1 MLAILFLVAFL
12 ADVIPK
18 MNPLSSLFTISLV
31 LGLTAAAY
39 FVTLVQEGWS
49 ERFIMRGVDIFS
61 YTSET
66 EALRM
71 MFALN
76 RLIVVS
82 AERPREEFVLRG
94 FVERHIEICDFP
106 QCNCLEYYKV
116 INSGYRLQLATVASM
131 KEDVDPHNSSHKDNK
146 HMRQQQSQ
154 TT

>member
-1 MLAILFLVAFL
+1 MIVDALLAVLFFIAFL
-12 ADVIPK
+12 ADVIPRL
-18 MNPLSSLFTISLV
+18 NPLSTLFTVSLILV
-31 LGLTAAAY
+31 LAAAGY
-39 FVTLVQEGWS
+39 FVILLQETIA
-49 ERFIMRGVDIFS
+49 ERFIMKGVDIFS

-94 FVERHIEICDFP
+94 FVERHIEICDFS

-131 KEDVDPHNSSHKDNK
+131 KEEVDSSQKDKHNI
-146 HMRQQQSQ
+146 R
-154 TT
+154 

>member
-1 MLAILFLVAFL
+1 M
-12 ADVIPK
+12 IPK
-18 MNPLSSLFTISLV
+18 LNPLSTLFTVSLV
-31 LGLTAAAY
+31 LILGAAGY
-39 FVTLVQEGWS
+39 FVILLQETIS
-49 ERFIMRGVDIFS
+49 ERFIMKGVDIFS

-106 QCNCLEYYKV
+106 HCNCLEYYKV
-116 INSGYRLQLATVASM
+116 INSGYRL
-131 KEDVDPHNSSHKDNK
+131 
-146 HMRQQQSQ
+146 
-154 TT
+154 

>member
-1 MLAILFLVAFL
+1 MAFL
-12 ADVIPK
+12 ADVLPK

-31 LGLTAAAY
+31 LGLAAAAY

-116 INSGYRLQLATVASM
+116 INSGYRL
-131 KEDVDPHNSSHKDNK
+131 
-146 HMRQQQSQ
+146 
-154 TT
+154 

>member
-1 MLAILFLVAFL
+1 M
-12 ADVIPK
+12 
-18 MNPLSSLFTISLV
+18 SLV
-31 LGLTAAAY
+31 LLLVGAGYL
-39 FVTLVQEGWS
+39 VVRVQEAVG

-94 FVERHIEICDFP
+94 FVERHIEICDYP

-131 KEDVDPHNSSHKDNK
+131 KEDGMDPNNSSHKDK
-146 HMRQQQSQ
+146 R
-154 TT
+154 